1 MTRFDA
7 DAAVRWTGGTW
18 QPANTASLAFEGVFH
33 DTRAGSP
40 SGLFVAITGERVDG
54 HTLLAAAVAA
64 GACAAVVDHVPASV
78 PAGLPLLLVSDTG
91 QALMALGAGYRRA
104 HAATIVGVT
113 GSVGKSTVK
122 ELIAA
127 MLEKTAVTGRTKGNW
142 NNQIGLPL
150 SLLAMPPQARYG
162 VFELGMNRPGEIE
175 ELCDLLAPD
184 AGVVTAI
191 APVHIEAFGDL
202 SGIVEEKA
210 ALAKAIGPT
219 GFVVL
224 DADAP
229 HFEQLAAAT
238 CCQLVTISTEE
249 GAAYRYASDGRAV
262 VLVQEHA
269 SGEAAELPLPLPG
282 HHVAFNVALAVACC
296 RQFGLDWST
305 LAEAL
310 TDFEPMGMRWQV
322 EQVGGV
328 TLINDAYNANP
339 LSMRA
344 AIRTLLDDVVPSRA
358 WLVLGGMLELGPI
371 SDAEHTA
378 LGEFVAQ
385 FDLAG
390 VVTVGPLGDRIAA
403 AIEGRATGT
412 PRLLRCTDA
421 AEAGRQLASCIAS
434 GDTLLFKASRGFQLE
449 VAVDYLRQNLSDDTQ
464 AG

>member
-1 MTRFDA
+1 
-7 DAAVRWTGGTW
+7 
-18 QPANTASLAFEGVFH
+18 
-33 DTRAGSP
+33 
-40 SGLFVAITGERVDG
+40 
-54 HTLLAAAVAA
+54 
-64 GACAAVVDHVPASV
+64 
-78 PAGLPLLLVSDTG
+78 
-91 QALMALGAGYRRA
+91 
-104 HAATIVGVT
+104 
-113 GSVGKSTVK
+113 
-122 ELIAA
+122 
-127 MLEKTAVTGRTKGNW
+127 
-142 NNQIGLPL
+142 
-150 SLLAMPPQARYG
+150 
-162 VFELGMNRPGEIE
+162 
-175 ELCDLLAPD
+175 
-184 AGVVTAI
+184 
-191 APVHIEAFGDL
+191 
-202 SGIVEEKA
+202 
-210 ALAKAIGPT
+210 
-219 GFVVL
+219 
-224 DADAP
+224 
-229 HFEQLAAAT
+229 
-238 CCQLVTISTEE
+238 
-249 GAAYRYASDGRAV
+249 
-262 VLVQEHA
+262 
-269 SGEAAELPLPLPG
+269 
-282 HHVAFNVALAVACC
+282 VALAVACC

-344 AIRTLLDDVVPSRA
+344 AIRTLLDDVVPSQA